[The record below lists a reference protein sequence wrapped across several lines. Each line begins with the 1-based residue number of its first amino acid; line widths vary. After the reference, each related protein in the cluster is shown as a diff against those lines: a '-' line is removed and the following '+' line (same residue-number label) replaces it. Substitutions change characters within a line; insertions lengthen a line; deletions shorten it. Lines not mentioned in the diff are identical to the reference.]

1 MEKELERMRVE
12 LRKAAESDSE
22 KVMANAERMS
32 LAVVE
37 SAKMTA
43 EQEVRK
49 ARETLKNEAVELA
62 VQMAETMIREK
73 ISEKDRKRIVEDYLV
88 RVGGMK

>member
-1 MEKELERMRVE
+1 
-12 LRKAAESDSE
+12 
-22 KVMANAERMS
+22 MS

-88 RVGGMK
+88 RVGGIK